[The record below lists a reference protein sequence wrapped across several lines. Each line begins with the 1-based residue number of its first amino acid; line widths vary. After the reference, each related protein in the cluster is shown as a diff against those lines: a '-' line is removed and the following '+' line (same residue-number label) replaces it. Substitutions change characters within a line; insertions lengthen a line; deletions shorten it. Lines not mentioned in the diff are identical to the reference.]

1 MPSRPTPYHH
11 GRLRQAVIDM
21 AVQLAD
27 ESGHEQISLREVARR
42 LGVSSG
48 APFRHFKNHEALMAA
63 IAEEATVRLRLGI
76 ERDLHGVPNA
86 PISRLKALGH
96 SFLDWAL
103 QHPAQFRIVSARRL
117 YHFNASPILN
127 AHFNAVRERTVAM
140 IEAAQ
145 AAGSFSPG
153 NAASMALSLRAA
165 AYGLARMHVDGQLPQ
180 WQVEPGQEGEAVKAA
195 LDRIID
201 AMAQAGGHL
210 HSTTPNQAIIHP

>member
-76 ERDLHGVPNA
+76 ERDLHGVPNE
-86 PISRLKALGH
+86 PIARLKALGH

-103 QHPAQFRIVSARRL
+103 QHPAPFRIVSARRL
-117 YHFNASPILN
+117 YHFDASPILA
-127 AHFNAVRERTVAM
+127 AHFKAVRERTVAL

-145 AAGSFSPG
+145 AAGSFPPG
-153 NAASMALSLRAA
+153 EAATMALSLRGA
-165 AYGLARMHVDGQLPQ
+165 AYGLARMHIDGQLPQ

-195 LDRIID
+195 LDLIID